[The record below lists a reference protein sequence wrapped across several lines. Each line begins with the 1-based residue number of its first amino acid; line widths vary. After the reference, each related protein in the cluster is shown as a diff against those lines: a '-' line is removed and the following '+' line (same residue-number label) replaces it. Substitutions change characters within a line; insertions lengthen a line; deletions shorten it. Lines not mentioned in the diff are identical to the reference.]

1 MIIYHIITTYHLISA
16 MTMQA
21 QSKQPAILLIPISIT
36 QKYPNYKSLEG
47 ELFDKIIQYNSLF
60 RYQNGK
66 EATKQ
71 YFEKLLSDVKS
82 ITDIYV
88 WGAQYSYGIY
98 LAEQKI
104 PFSFCEEATGMMSR
118 RRILE
123 HIDELNP
130 HLANLYDYVYK
141 LGLYTGNSPQI
152 KNLICNNKVQLDGFD
167 VSSSTHWSIVEGMSE
182 IDKDQRDKI
191 ISFFTKI
198 RSINIPENSTILF
211 TQPLANLRLTSY
223 EEEILIYQ
231 LFVDYFFHNAPLVV
245 KPHPDDLIPY
255 SRIFPDATI
264 VRERFPSE
272 FLPFLVD
279 NQPKKIS
286 TIYSTAVYNLR
297 GYYKDVFELDMQYEK
312 LYSRTHRYAM
322 AIEMAKKLDK
332 KIYLY
337 GCYEVL
343 MEKLAELISCDV
355 HILHDLEQ
363 FPQDGVVLI
372 DDIGSREYETRK
384 KLQNILNSLLK
395 NNIVIF
401 LNSLNDYCWYS
412 VNNKEIWE
420 HIKPIVLKKQRIVGM
435 EDYEYFYESLED
447 ETMYAYSYDEE
458 ILNSIGSMKM
468 NKQLNHVGIEVT
480 KEDLSKQEE
489 RIKILEGIL
498 DATEQSLLYYIN
510 RVKELENK

>member
-1 MIIYHIITTYHLISA
+1 MILYHVITTYQLLCA
-16 MTMQA
+16 MTINAHNKQRGVLLMPEWIKNKFQNSA
-21 QSKQPAILLIPISIT
+21 HLSKCFKKVIINDANYRFLHSEKENKEYYESLLGDIKEYDQIL
-36 QKYPNYKSLEG
+36 
-47 ELFDKIIQYNSLF
+47 
-60 RYQNGK
+60 
-66 EATKQ
+66 
-71 YFEKLLSDVKS
+71 
-82 ITDIYV
+82 V
-88 WGAQYSYGIY
+88 WGAQ
-98 LAEQKI
+98 
-104 PFSFCEEATGMMSR
+104 FSFGVFLEENKYRYIYCEEATGMLSR
-118 RRILE
+118 SYILK
-123 HIDELNP
+123 HIDCLSVSKK
-130 HLANLYDYVYK
+130 DYYEYTK
-141 LGLYTGNSPQI
+141 ELGLYDGRGLGVKKI
-152 KNLICNNKVQLDGFD
+152 ICNFEAQLENFNCDGMQDFNLVKELNMLSKEERND
-167 VSSSTHWSIVEGMSE
+167 
-182 IDKDQRDKI
+182 I
-191 ISFFTKI
+191 ISFFTDLSKI
-198 RSINIPENSTILF
+198 QLPNKSNIVF
-211 TQPLANLRLTSY
+211 TQHLANLRLITY
-223 EEEILIYQ
+223 EQQILMYQ
-231 LFVDYFFHNAPLVV
+231 IFVDYFSKGLNIAI

-286 TIYSTAVYNLR
+286 TIYSTAIYNLR

-322 AIEMAKKLDK
+322 AIEIAKKLDN

-355 HILHDLEQ
+355 HIIHDLEQ

-372 DDIGSREYETRK
+372 DDIDSLEHEVRQ
-384 KLQNILNSLLK
+384 KLQNILGSLSK
-395 NNIVIF
+395 NNTVIF

-420 HIKPIVLKKQRIVGM
+420 HIKPIVLKKQQIIGM

-447 ETMYAYSYDEE
+447 ETMYVYSYNEE

-468 NKQLNHVGIEVT
+468 NKQLDHVGIIVT

-498 DATEQSLLYYIN
+498 DATEQRLLYYIN

>member
-1 MIIYHIITTYHLISA
+1 MVLYHIITTYHLLCAIVL
-16 MTMQA
+16 QA
-21 QSKQPAILLIPISIT
+21 QMSVEATIIMGPHIS
-36 QKYPNYKSLEG
+36 QKFANYKKLG
-47 ELFDKIIQYNSLF
+47 EFFNEVIVCDVNYRFHHTSEENESYFRGILPKLDQY
-60 RYQNGK
+60 K
-66 EATKQ
+66 K
-71 YFEKLLSDVKS
+71 
-82 ITDIYV
+82 IYV
-88 WGAQYSYGIY
+88 WGAQFSFGIF
-98 LAEQKI
+98 LSEIKI
-104 PFSFCEEATGMMSR
+104 PYVYCEEATGMLSR
-118 RRILE
+118 SYILE
-123 HIDELNP
+123 HIDAQNSIKKEFY
-130 HLANLYDYVYK
+130 AYTRS
-141 LGLYTGNSPQI
+141 LGLYNGKGTSVQSI
-152 KNLICNNKVQLDGFD
+152 MCNFDAQLREFD
-167 VSSSTHWSIVEGMSE
+167 CSE
-182 IDKDQRDKI
+182 MIDFNVVKELAKLPIEKRKKI
-191 ISFFTKI
+191 MSFF
-198 RSINIPENSTILF
+198 STVEHVYLPSNAMLLF
-211 TQPLANLRLTSY
+211 TQHFANLQLTSY
-223 EEEILIYQ
+223 EQQILIYQ
-231 LFVDYFFHNAPLVV
+231 IFVDYFSKGLNIAI

-272 FLPFLVD
+272 FLPFLVN

-286 TIYSTAVYNLR
+286 TIYSTAIYNLR

-343 MEKLAELISCDV
+343 MGKLAELISCDV

-363 FPQDGVVLI
+363 FPQEGVVLI
-372 DDIGSREYETRK
+372 DDIDSLEYKVRQ
-384 KLQNILNSLLK
+384 KLQNILGSLAK

-420 HIKPIVLKKQRIVGM
+420 HIKPIVLKKQRIIGM

-447 ETMYAYSYDEE
+447 ETMYVYSYNKE
-458 ILNSIGSMKM
+458 ILEVIGSMKM
-468 NKQLNHVGIEVT
+468 NKQLNHVGIVVT
-480 KEDLSKQEE
+480 KEDLSRQEE

-498 DATEQSLLYYIN
+498 DATEQRLLYYIN